1 MARMLGTPVSEYL
14 IQSVESL
21 ILAFSPFSKFIVYAG
36 NTSYTKVIITFSPA
50 FFFAYKIYIIFLIIP
65 NNPGTSVYLRCL
77 FIPAYLL
84 SYIYYRPLFYL
95 CI

>member
-1 MARMLGTPVSEYL
+1 MAGMLGTPVSEYL

-50 FFFAYKIYIIFLIIP
+50 FFFAYKIYIIFLSINPNII
-65 NNPGTSVYLRCL
+65 GAVSKAMHKQQRRQCVL
-77 FIPAYLL
+77 F
-84 SYIYYRPLFYL
+84 
-95 CI
+95 